1 MKIIVTNCDNCPF
14 CAMDGEMGPYCNR
27 TYDDIERVFDKET
40 HSFKESVLPNN
51 CPLRK
56 GEITVNLG
64 SLDNQQN

>member
-14 CAMDGEMGPYCNR
+14 CAMDGEMGPYCNH

-40 HSFKESVLPNN
+40 RNFKEPIIQDN

-56 GEITVNLG
+56 EEIIVSLG